1 MDVGGWL
8 RKLGL
13 ERYEPAFRENRID
26 NSILPRLTAEDLKD
40 LGVIAVGDRR
50 RLLDAIAEL
59 RGGEMMPAESPAP
72 EPASSNSDVHSF
84 ASRAERRQ
92 LTVMFCDLVGS
103 TALSR
108 RLDPEDLRE
117 LIRGYQDAVSSVVAR
132 HGGYVANFLGD
143 GIVAYFG
150 WPRADEDEAAQAI
163 RAGLAAIETVLQLT
177 CGNAEPLS
185 ARVGIASGMVVVGD
199 LEISARRQ
207 PGAVAGD
214 TPNLAARLQALAQAN
229 QVVIDE
235 LTRQLVGAGFVL
247 EELGPQA
254 LKGLAE
260 RVRAFRVLAERAT
273 ESRFAARE
281 GRLTPFIGREL
292 EMALL
297 MERFERASTGEG
309 QVVLLSGEAGMGKSR
324 MVQTLCERLS
334 TTPHTRMRMQC
345 SPFHT
350 TSTLHPVVR
359 HLEYAAG
366 FLPEDGPDE
375 RLRKLGALLRQAGTD
390 PADSLAAL
398 GPLLSLPVDD
408 RHASLDITAE
418 QRQARVLNALIG
430 QLLGLAAQNPVLFIL
445 EDAHWIDPA
454 TRELITQTLP
464 RVAEAR
470 VLMVITHRPDWQTDW
485 ARHPQVT
492 VLTLNRLSRG
502 QGAEIARAA
511 TGADLPEEIVARIL
525 RRADGVP
532 LFIEELTRS
541 VVETGD
547 AFGNSGVPETLQ
559 ASLLA
564 RLDRLGLEVKEIA
577 QIAAVIGREF
587 GSELLSAVAAK
598 SKDAL
603 AAALERLV
611 ASQIALPTG
620 AAQGGTYVFRHA
632 LIQDAAYQSLLLSRR
647 RQYHAEIARA
657 LESRFLEAAEGEPER
672 IAQHYTAAAAPEQA
686 IPYWVKAGERALAR
700 SVYLEPLAHFEQAL
714 QLARA
719 LPESPA
725 RSRQILNL
733 LLLVGEARARV
744 ARMQE
749 ASQSFTEAAALAR
762 AVGAPTD
769 LARAALGAEDTE
781 AFIGIVGESAGL
793 LEAVF
798 TAVGESD
805 NALRCRV
812 LSSLGRVSFKLG
824 AFERASA
831 LMREATDL
839 ARRSGDRRALFEALD
854 CAHIATSGQPCAAW
868 EFPTRRATVDEMTV
882 IAEEIGGHPTL
893 VTRSLVFAMV
903 AYLEMG
909 DLAAFEDRLA
919 RYRALL
925 EREQITMYATSS
937 MGAMQ
942 AILHGDFAA
951 AEHLAEQELQTPGYV
966 DDEIVTGVYGVQMFT
981 IRREQG
987 RLAEVAPLVRRF
999 VAEKSRAAIWRPGLA
1014 LIAADLGF
1022 TQAAQKTFGEIAA
1035 EGFALPVDAKR
1046 NITLCY
1052 LAEVCARLGDA
1063 EWAERLYELLAPY
1076 RDIAVIVPVATV
1088 CCGANARY
1096 LGMLAS
1102 VTGDWPTAEA
1112 HFAAAL
1118 EMDERLHA
1126 WPWLAHTKHEFALML
1141 RERGRPGDHD
1151 RADALLAE
1159 ASASAER
1166 FGMAALQAKI
1176 LSLGAQTTRILG
1188 A

>member
-1 MDVGGWL
+1 MDELEAWL
-8 RKLGL
+8 APLGLAELAPALRANDIDLDILPTLNEADLKELGLSLGHRRKLMRAVA
-13 ERYEPAFRENRID
+13 E
-26 NSILPRLTAEDLKD
+26 LPR
-40 LGVIAVGDRR
+40 VSSPI
-50 RLLDAIAEL
+50 
-59 RGGEMMPAESPAP
+59 PQPAP
-72 EPASSNSDVHSF
+72 ATAPPPSPVPCSS
-84 ASRAERRQ
+84 AERRQ

-103 TALSR
+103 TALSQ

-117 LIRGYQDAVSSVVAR
+117 VIRGYQDAVSAVVAR

-143 GIVAYFG
+143 GVVAYFG

-163 RAGLAAIETVLQLT
+163 RAGLAAIETVRQLP
-177 CGNAEPLS
+177 CGGAEPLA
-185 ARVGIASGMVVVGD
+185 ARVGIASGTVVVGD
-199 LEISARRQ
+199 LETSGRRQ
-207 PGAVAGD
+207 AGAVAGD

-235 LTRQLVGAGFVL
+235 LTRQLVGAGFAL

-260 RVRAFRVLAERAT
+260 PVRASRVLAERAT

-297 MERFERASTGEG
+297 TERFERAVSGEG

-324 MVQTLCERLS
+324 VVQTLFERLS
-334 TTPHTRMRMQC
+334 ATPHTRMRMQC

-375 RLRKLGALLRQAGTD
+375 RLRKLEALLRQAGKD

-408 RHASLDITAE
+408 RHAPLELTAE
-418 QRQARVLNALIG
+418 QRQARVLNALVD
-430 QLLGLAAQNPVLFIL
+430 QLLGLAARNPVLFIL
-445 EDAHWIDPA
+445 EDAHWIDPT
-454 TRELITQTLP
+454 TREFITQTLP
-464 RVAEAR
+464 RVADAR

-492 VLTLNRLSRG
+492 ALTLNRLSRG

-511 TGADLPEEIVARIL
+511 TAADLPEEIVARIL

-547 AFGNSGVPETLQ
+547 AFGDSGVPETLQ

-564 RLDRLGLEVKEIA
+564 RLDRLGPEIKEIA

-587 GSELLSAVAAK
+587 DSELLGVVVGR

-603 AAALERLV
+603 TPAVERLV
-611 ASQIALPTG
+611 ASHIALPTG
-620 AAQGGTYVFRHA
+620 AAQAGAYLFRHA

-647 RQYHAEIARA
+647 RQHHFEIARA
-657 LESRFLEAAEGEPER
+657 LESRFSEAAEGEPDR

-714 QLARA
+714 QLARG
-719 LPESPA
+719 LPESPG
-725 RSRQILNL
+725 RTRQTLNL
-733 LLLVGEARARV
+733 LLMVGEARLRV
-744 ARMQE
+744 ARLQE
-749 ASQSFTEAAALAR
+749 ALQSFTEAAALAR
-762 AVGAPTD
+762 TIGAPAD

-781 AFIGIVGESAGL
+781 DLMGIVGESAGL
-793 LEAVF
+793 LEAALA
-798 TAVGESD
+798 AVGEGD

-812 LSSLGRVSFKLG
+812 LSQLGRVSFKLG

-831 LMREATDL
+831 LMRDATDL
-839 ARRSGDRRALFEALD
+839 ARRLGDRRALFEALH
-854 CAHIATSGQPCAAW
+854 CAYIATSGQPCAAR
-868 EFPTRRATVDEMTV
+868 EFPTRRATLEEMTA
-882 IAEEIGGHPTL
+882 IAEEISDRPTL
-893 VTRSLVFAMV
+893 LLRSLAFAMV
-903 AYLEMG
+903 GYLEMG
-909 DLAAFEDRLA
+909 DLAAVA
-919 RYRALL
+919 RHRARS
-925 EREQITMYATSS
+925 ERGQIAMYGTVD
-937 MGAMQ
+937 AMH

-951 AEHLAEQELQTPGYV
+951 AEHLAEEALQAPGGV
-966 DDEIVTGVYGVQMFT
+966 DDEVVTGVYGMQMFT

-999 VAEKSRAAIWRPGLA
+999 VAEKPRDAVWRPGLA
-1014 LIAADLGF
+1014 LIATDLGF
-1022 TQAAQKTFGEIAA
+1022 TESAQKTLREIAA

-1052 LAEVCARLGDA
+1052 LAEVCARLADA
-1063 EWAERLYELLAPY
+1063 ERAERLYELLAPY
-1076 RDIAVIVPVATV
+1076 RDIAVVVPIATI

-1096 LGMLAS
+1096 LGMLSS
-1102 VTGDWPTAEA
+1102 VTGDWASAEA
-1112 HFAAAL
+1112 HFEAAL
-1118 EMDERLHA
+1118 EMDERLQA

-1151 RADALLAE
+1151 RADALLVA

-1166 FGMAALQAKI
+1166 FGMAALQARI
-1176 LSLGAQTTRILG
+1176 LSLRAQTARPG
-1188 A
+1188 S